1 MSLAERLTGSERPE
15 SNGNIRA
22 RVRARLVEE
31 FGSKLYDQGVSDS
44 VLQDVIRR
52 RLGELLDEEDAAL
65 SRRDKAAMIQQVT
78 DDVLG
83 LGPLGALLRDPE
95 VTEIMVNN
103 ADTIYVER
111 GDKVFWTGARF
122 LGEEQLRRT
131 IDKILSRVGRRL
143 DESNPY
149 AEARMPD
156 GSWVNAIIPP
166 LAVDGAVLTIR
177 KFSQEPYTTDNLVSF
192 GTLTSAAT
200 QFLDACVQ
208 ARLNI
213 LVSGGT
219 EVGKTTTLNVLAS
232 FIPDDQR
239 IITIEQAAELR
250 LQQPHVVRLQARP
263 PDADGKGEISVRD
276 LVRNALRMRPTRLV
290 VGEVRGGEALEM
302 AQAIQA
308 GVDGWLSTIYAT
320 SPSDAL
326 TRLESMVRI
335 SGPDL
340 APGGIREHIVSG
352 IQLIVH
358 QAKMKDGSRRI
369 TSVTEVMGM
378 EGEEIVTQDIF
389 ALDAEGYDKQGR
401 FRGELKATG
410 VRPRFLETLRD
421 RAVYLPPA
429 LLMPKEKGWRI

>member
-22 RVRARLVEE
+22 RVRARLVKE
-31 FGSKLYDQGVSDS
+31 FGSKLYDQGVSDA

-103 ADTIYVER
+103 AETIYVER

-131 IDKILSRVGRRL
+131 IDKILSRVGRRV

-177 KFSQEPYTTDNLVSF
+177 KFSHDPYTTENLVSF
-192 GTLTSAAT
+192 GTLTSAVT

-219 EVGKTTTLNVLAS
+219 EVGKTTTLNVLTS
-232 FIPDDQR
+232 FVPDDER
-239 IITIEQAAELR
+239 IITVEHAAELR
-250 LQQPHVVRLQARP
+250 LQQPHVVRLQARA
-263 PDADGKGEISVRD
+263 PDADGKGAVSVRD
-276 LVRNALRMRPTRLV
+276 LVRNALRMRPSRVV
-290 VGEVRGGEALEM
+290 VGEVAGGEGLEM
-302 AQAIQA
+302 VQAIQA
-308 GVDGWLSTIYAT
+308 GVDGWLSSIYAT
-320 SPSDAL
+320 SPRDAL
-326 TRLESMVRI
+326 SRLESMVRI

-340 APGGIREHIVSG
+340 AAAGIRDHIASG
-352 IQLIVH
+352 IQVIIH
-358 QAKMKDGSRRI
+358 QAKMKDGSRRV
-369 TSVTEVMGM
+369 TSVTEVMGTD
-378 EGEEIVTQDIF
+378 GQDIVTQEIF

-410 VRPRFLETLRD
+410 VRPRFLDTLRE
-421 RAVYLPPA
+421 RAVYVPPA
-429 LLMPKEKGWRI
+429 LLTAKGNGWSL